1 MNRTNLIALCI
12 ALLLCCIAAVA
23 RSETSVTS
31 TQPGSASAGNSA
43 SSSGAGTA
51 ASPEQIN
58 KLEARLDRYF
68 TDYRNA
74 QWRFSWAYHIC
85 IYGAA
90 ILSALAALLS
100 KARLKVFGLED
111 PARRDNW
118 TASLAAVAALL
129 IAISSAGKLQE
140 SWQENMSKR
149 YDVESLVN
157 QLAAEQ
163 NPTSEE
169 LEAYGKRLALIIDP
183 HTVLV
188 DPRNVCPKK

>member
-1 MNRTNLIALCI
+1 MNRANLVALCI
-12 ALLLCCIAAVA
+12 TLLLCCIAGVA
-23 RSETSVTS
+23 QSETSVTN
-31 TQPGSASAGNSA
+31 TQPGSTSAGNSA

-100 KARLKVFGLED
+100 KAHLKVFGLED

-149 YDVESLVN
+149 YDVEGLVN

-169 LEAYGKRLALIIDP
+169 LEAYGKSLALIIDP

-188 DPRNVCPKK
+188 DPRNICPKK